1 MLFSSVEFIF
11 IFLPIVIFVYY
22 VLLKK
27 SRTSQNIF
35 LTFSSLFFYAWG
47 EPKFVIIMIISIL
60 INWYLAIRV
69 NKKRENKKSIKLLL
83 CMNIIINLSIL
94 FIFKYLMFT
103 LTNINNIFG
112 SNLSVPNITLPIG
125 ISFFTFQAISYVID
139 VYRKNGEVQKNPL
152 NVALYI
158 AFFPQL
164 IAGPI
169 VRYETI
175 AKQIKSRQ
183 ETFDDFASGVCRF
196 MVGLGKKVLL
206 SNTLAIVAD
215 NAFNMNSINELSVS
229 MAWLGAIAYTFQIY
243 YDFSGYSD
251 MAIGLGKM
259 FGFSFL
265 ENFNYPYISKSISE
279 FWRRWHISLGSWFR
293 DYVYFPLGGSR
304 VDTKKR
310 LLFNLFVVWFLT
322 GIWHGANWT
331 FIIWGIMY
339 FVLISIEKLIGFEK
353 KFNKLSFIKHIYTM
367 FFVILGWVI
376 FRASNI
382 TEAFSYMGKMFGV
395 RASGIFDA
403 YFYLNIVE
411 NLIFIIIATI
421 FSTPIYKIINKKVKE
436 NKFIAPI
443 YVMGMLILFIV
454 AISYILKGAYNP
466 FIYFNF

>member
-27 SRTSQNIF
+27 SRTLQNIF

-69 NKKRENKKSIKLLL
+69 DKKRGNKKSIKLLL
-83 CMNIIINLSIL
+83 CMTIIINLSIL

-196 MVGLGKKVLL
+196 MVGLEKKVLL

-215 NAFNMNSINELSVS
+215 NAFNMNSINELSLS

-304 VDTKKR
+304 VDTKKK

-376 FRASNI
+376 FRSSNI

-411 NLIFIIIATI
+411 NLIFIIVATI
-421 FSTPIYKIINKKVKE
+421 FSAPIYKIINKKVKE

-443 YVMGMLILFIV
+443 YVIGMLILFIV

>member
-1 MLFSSVEFIF
+1 
-11 IFLPIVIFVYY
+11 
-22 VLLKK
+22 
-27 SRTSQNIF
+27 
-35 LTFSSLFFYAWG
+35 
-47 EPKFVIIMIISIL
+47 
-60 INWYLAIRV
+60 
-69 NKKRENKKSIKLLL
+69 
-83 CMNIIINLSIL
+83 
-94 FIFKYLMFT
+94 
-103 LTNINNIFG
+103 
-112 SNLSVPNITLPIG
+112 
-125 ISFFTFQAISYVID
+125 
-139 VYRKNGEVQKNPL
+139 
-152 NVALYI
+152 
-158 AFFPQL
+158 
-164 IAGPI
+164 
-169 VRYETI
+169 
-175 AKQIKSRQ
+175 
-183 ETFDDFASGVCRF
+183 

-353 KFNKLSFIKHIYTM
+353 KFNKLSFIICSLLY
-367 FFVILGWVI
+367 
-376 FRASNI
+376 
-382 TEAFSYMGKMFGV
+382 
-395 RASGIFDA
+395 
-403 YFYLNIVE
+403 
-411 NLIFIIIATI
+411 
-421 FSTPIYKIINKKVKE
+421 
-436 NKFIAPI
+436 
-443 YVMGMLILFIV
+443 
-454 AISYILKGAYNP
+454 
-466 FIYFNF
+466 

>member
-1 MLFSSVEFIF
+1 M
-11 IFLPIVIFVYY
+11 
-22 VLLKK
+22 
-27 SRTSQNIF
+27 T
-35 LTFSSLFFYAWG
+35 
-47 EPKFVIIMIISIL
+47 
-60 INWYLAIRV
+60 
-69 NKKRENKKSIKLLL
+69 
-83 CMNIIINLSIL
+83 IIINLSIL

-376 FRASNI
+376 FRSSNI

-411 NLIFIIIATI
+411 NLIFIIVATI
-421 FSTPIYKIINKKVKE
+421 FSAPIYKIINKKVKE

-443 YVMGMLILFIV
+443 YVIGMLILFIV